1 MKFFFWNINKHDL
14 SDLIVSFIITEN
26 VDVAIFAEAS
36 EMDFASLQIKLNGK
50 YRLLGFNEFPGKVRF
65 FSEIKYQSLRVHGRA
80 ALFDRHF
87 FSWIV
92 TN

>member
-65 FSEIKYQSLRVHGRA
+65 LVKSKIEPSSSWTRSVIRS
-80 ALFDRHF
+80 ALFLLDRH
-87 FSWIV
+87 
-92 TN
+92 